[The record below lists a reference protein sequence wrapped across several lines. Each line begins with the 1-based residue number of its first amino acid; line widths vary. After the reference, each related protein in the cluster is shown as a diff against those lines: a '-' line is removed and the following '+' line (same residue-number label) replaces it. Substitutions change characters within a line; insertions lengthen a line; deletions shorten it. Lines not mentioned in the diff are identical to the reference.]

1 MPKPNCSAKTVSD
14 EEIGDPDWQVASGAF
29 RTFRHEL
36 WHEASLSIL
45 RKLSRHGGWS
55 DGGDS
60 SSLRAEQMA
69 AESSLAGVE
78 CSHLEVSVWDLL
90 VADVRRTSI
99 FRDAA
104 RACYHSHFPPIRT
117 TVARGI
123 HLLFILRRSTV
134 TGLVHSLDAEQL
146 RLSMS
151 WKQPQGWDQRGIKR
165 AHPLK
170 RGTDLDPSGGSWP
183 EVDGR

>member
-1 MPKPNCSAKTVSD
+1 VSLRGLDLVDSGNAADAFEQELAPAILNDAGAVVPKPNCSAKTVSD

-78 CSHLEVSVWDLL
+78 CSHLEVSVWDLF
-90 VADVRRTSI
+90 AAGRPFSGTQHGPAITRTS
-99 FRDAA
+99 
-104 RACYHSHFPPIRT
+104 
-117 TVARGI
+117 
-123 HLLFILRRSTV
+123 LLYVQLSREVFISYLF
-134 TGLVHSLDAEQL
+134 
-146 RLSMS
+146 
-151 WKQPQGWDQRGIKR
+151 
-165 AHPLK
+165 
-170 RGTDLDPSGGSWP
+170 
-183 EVDGR
+183 